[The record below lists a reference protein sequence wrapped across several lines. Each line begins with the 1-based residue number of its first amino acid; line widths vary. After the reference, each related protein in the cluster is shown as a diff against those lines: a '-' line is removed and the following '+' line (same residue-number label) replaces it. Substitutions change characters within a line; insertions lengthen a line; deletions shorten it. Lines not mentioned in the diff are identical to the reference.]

1 MIENEKRQNQVQ
13 AEAFA
18 ASSHGVTLKDADE
31 NLARFK
37 NDLVESVVGD
47 GNITSRRILLP
58 KNNRKKSGGIPA
70 RAGDGEMS
78 IEFAIACLKNVLF
91 MTEAKGSASGNNNTD
106 NKGGA
111 NIDDSN
117 SNKNRFDTVGDDRED
132 EEDNE
137 EVKES
142 KKRLIVLRQSAL
154 VGLGYCGLV
163 IRNPTLTLKSTE
175 ELLSSSPPCSAGHK
189 LLGRTYAAEALCMMN
204 RPDEALD
211 RVTEAFKKDAS
222 EGQEDD
228 GIFRS
233 TNSDLPSTIAENP
246 FSAQARAALCVNV
259 AAVRLQIGD
268 LENAESSLNRA
279 LALNPSSSEILRAF
293 LYLRLKQGNHREA
306 LTLLKQRRPNPV

>member
-1 MIENEKRQNQVQ
+1 
-13 AEAFA
+13 
-18 ASSHGVTLKDADE
+18 
-31 NLARFK
+31 
-37 NDLVESVVGD
+37 
-47 GNITSRRILLP
+47 
-58 KNNRKKSGGIPA
+58 
-70 RAGDGEMS
+70 
-78 IEFAIACLKNVLF
+78 
-91 MTEAKGSASGNNNTD
+91 
-106 NKGGA
+106 
-111 NIDDSN
+111 
-117 SNKNRFDTVGDDRED
+117 
-132 EEDNE
+132 
-137 EVKES
+137 
-142 KKRLIVLRQSAL
+142 
-154 VGLGYCGLV
+154 
-163 IRNPTLTLKSTE
+163 
-175 ELLSSSPPCSAGHK
+175 
-189 LLGRTYAAEALCMMN
+189 MN

-293 LYLRLKQGNHREA
+293 LYLPLKQGNHREA